1 MALLMSTRAELSLS
15 RIVIRRRRPAL
26 ACICLVF
33 FDFIGWGQEAQALDS
48 DENLASG
55 SCDLGP
61 KSDDSADESSEN
73 DDGVF
78 RKVFAKFKPLAKENI
93 LSSIKGHDLFPAF
106 LEYRVQKKIGGEF
119 GSDSTAAMI
128 FYVGMDGLIVRVFL
142 DCNTQY
148 FASKS

>member
-1 MALLMSTRAELSLS
+1 MFS
-15 RIVIRRRRPAL
+15 
-26 ACICLVF
+26 F

-48 DENLASG
+48 DENLLSG

-78 RKVFAKFKPLAKENI
+78 KKVFAKFKPLAKENI

-106 LEYRVQKKIGGEF
+106 LEYRVQKP
-119 GSDSTAAMI
+119 AMI
-128 FYVGMDGLIVRVFL
+128 FYVGIDGLIVGVFL